1 MSNFQYT
8 FSVKIEKWKKLQS
21 SSPSSLRS
29 VLSRIQWIPWSD
41 HVKYLF
47 LALQHFKQFKHIYN
61 TQKIYKD
68 KSQSFVRN
76 KLKQCE
82 LKQFFLEIAN
92 WISYDKHSSVNS
104 QFALY
109 PLDTGYKLNV
119 RKTYKRPLWRL
130 LYVLSTFNLRPV
142 TRR

>member
-47 LALQHFKQFKHIYN
+47 PALQHFKQFKHIYN

-92 WISYDKHSSVNS
+92 WISYDKHSSVNLS
-104 QFALY
+104 FTPWTQDINWMYVKRTKDLY
-109 PLDTGYKLNV
+109 GGFCTCYLHSI
-119 RKTYKRPLWRL
+119 
-130 LYVLSTFNLRPV
+130 YVLWPGGN
-142 TRR
+142 